1 MMKTL
6 DDPSRLAR
14 TFALLIPGWLTSRF
28 NALAPGRGLRPIP
41 APVQSMREFEAEVPL
56 AS

>member
-14 TFALLIPGWLTSRF
+14 TYALLIPGWLTSRF
-28 NALAPGRGLRPIP
+28 NQLALRRGLRGIP
-41 APVQSMREFEAEVPL
+41 APVQSLGEFGAKVPL